1 MKKIALLAFIVILLS
16 ACSVIQKNTSEVILE
31 EVLVEANQIA
41 QREFYHESPIRVND
55 LLHVQLAVSFDW
67 SKRHVLGTAYLDLKP
82 YFEDQNTLTLDA
94 QGFDIRQVALVDK
107 KGHKVDLTYSYDSLQ
122 IFIELDRVYTR
133 NEVYTI
139 FIDYTAKPDELDV
152 KGSAAITDA
161 KGLYF
166 INPYGNEDKPMQ
178 IWTQGETEYNS
189 AWFPCIDKPNERCT
203 QEIAI
208 TVQDKFTTLSNGLM
222 VKSIKNTDGTRTDVW
237 KQKLEHT
244 PYLFMM
250 AVGEFH
256 ITKDQWRD
264 IDVTYYVE
272 PDQAQ
277 HAQRIFGKT
286 PTMMEFYSQLL
297 NFDYPWEKYAQIIV
311 RDYVSGAMENTT
323 AVIHGE
329 FVYSD
334 EREFIDDPNEMIIAH
349 ELFHHWFGDWVTCE
363 SWPNLPLNEA
373 FATYGEYLWME
384 GAYNP
389 DAAAHYIHNDLTSY
403 MNESSQKQVDLIRF
417 NNKVPE
423 EMFDNHSYAKGGRI
437 LHMLRYTLGDEAF
450 FKGLEFFLTEYANQ
464 AVEVH
469 HLRLALE
476 KISGKDLNWFFNQW
490 FLASGHADL
499 TIEQELNSN
508 SVRLTISQNQSLET
522 TPLYKLP
529 LAIDIYVNGE
539 VQRHL
544 IEINKQE
551 EVFIFETSLQPDLVV
566 FDADHYLLADISF
579 EKTDEQWLYQLKNA
593 PHYYD
598 RMEALDSLANS
609 ENFANISRG
618 VKIGLK
624 DSFWAIKTQALD
636 YFKDVD
642 PRTQSIL
649 EGDLILLAERA
660 EKSDVRAAAI
670 YCLSTFFDQKE
681 NVPSRSH
688 SELYEL
694 LSWDSSYIVA
704 GEALKAL
711 SFVDLKTA
719 NLIAHKELKSAKKE
733 LRETVFYVIAKNG
746 DSNDSKLMKD
756 EFDQAQGF
764 NLLDASYNLLIFLQN
779 KTPEEYMS
787 PLNDIYTRC
796 ANLEVWYQR
805 YYALEMIK
813 RQLEKM
819 NGEFKNQLQDL
830 FKKLIDQEE
839 DPRVLGYLG
848 IQN

>member
-1 MKKIALLAFIVILLS
+1 MKKLALLSIIAITLS
-16 ACSVIQKNTSEVILE
+16 ACSVIQKNTSEVMLE

-41 QREFYHESPIRVND
+41 QREFYHESPRRVND
-55 LLHVQLAVSFDW
+55 LLHAQLAVSFDW
-67 SKRHVLGTAYLDLKP
+67 SKKHVFGTAYLDLKP

-133 NEVYTI
+133 NETYTI

-166 INPYGNEDKPMQ
+166 INADGSEDKPMQ

-222 VKSIKNTDGTRTDVW
+222 VKSIKNADGTRTDVW

-286 PTMMEFYSQLL
+286 PAMMEFYSQLL
-297 NFDYPWEKYAQIIV
+297 GFDYPWEKYAQIIV

-384 GAYNP
+384 GTYSP
-389 DAAAHYIHNDLTSY
+389 DAAAHYIHNDLISY
-403 MNESSQKQVDLIRF
+403 MEESRQKQVDLIRF
-417 NNKVPE
+417 DNEVPE
-423 EMFDNHSYAKGGRI
+423 DMFDDHSYAKGGRI
-437 LHMLRYTLGDEAF
+437 LHMLRYTIGDEAF
-450 FKGLEFFLTEYANQ
+450 FKGLQLFLTEYANQ

-469 HLRLALE
+469 QLRLAME
-476 KISGKDLNWFFNQW
+476 HISGQDLNWFFNQW
-490 FLASGHADL
+490 FLASGHANL
-499 TIEQELNSN
+499 SIEQELNAN

-544 IEINKQE
+544 VELNKQE
-551 EVFIFETSLQPDLVV
+551 EVFEFQTSVQPDLVV

-579 EKTDEQWLYQLKNA
+579 EKSDQQWLYQLENA

-598 RMEALDSLANS
+598 RIEALDSLANS
-609 ENFANISRG
+609 ENFARLSRA
-618 VKIGLK
+618 VKIGLN
-624 DSFWAIKTQALD
+624 DNFWAINTLALD
-636 YFKDVD
+636 YFNDVD
-642 PRTQSIL
+642 TRTQGTL
-649 EGDLILLAERA
+649 EGQLINMVKSHP
-660 EKSDVRAAAI
+660 KSDVRAAAI
-670 YCLSTFFDQKE
+670 NNLSLVFDQNE
-681 NVPSRSH
+681 NMVSRSH
-688 SELYEL
+688 IDLYASASE
-694 LSWDSSYIVA
+694 DPSYIVA
-704 GEALKAL
+704 GDALKAL
-711 SFVDLKTA
+711 SILELDTA
-719 NLIAHKELKSAKKE
+719 YLIAHKELKSAKKE
-733 LRETVFYVIAKNG
+733 LRDAVFYVIAKKA
-746 DSNDSKLMKD
+746 DPSDAKLIKD

-764 NLLDASYNLLIFLQN
+764 YILDATNNLVQFLQ
-779 KTPEEYMS
+779 KQQAVDYRE

-796 ANLEVWYQR
+796 SNLDLWYQR
-805 YYALEMIK
+805 YYALEIIN
-813 RQLEKM
+813 RQLSSIS
-819 NGEFKNQLQDL
+819 GEFRDALQVV
-830 FKKLIDQEE
+830 FKKLIAQEK
-839 DPRVLGYLG
+839 DPRVLRYLG
-848 IQN
+848 IQK